1 MNKLFAFAAALVVSA
16 VTASA
21 LAQGTKPAEPPIQP
35 PATQPPTT
43 QPETKPETKPEAK
56 PETKPGD
63 TKPADAKK
71 TEDRVYVQLSTSM
84 GDLVIE
90 LDNAKAPISTENFLG
105 YVEKGAYDG
114 TIFHRV
120 IKGFM
125 IQGGG
130 FDATM
135 KERDKGKG
143 IKNEWKNGL
152 SNKRGTIAMARLG
165 NQPDSGSNQFFIN
178 TKDNAFLD
186 QPRDGAGVRRL
197 RPCRVR
203 HGRHRPDRGR
213 QDRDQGLSRRRAGRG
228 GDDQERQEA
237 LRRRGRQARSGGGQA
252 RRAGE
257 EVTDCGLL
265 NPVWIA

>member
-16 VTASA
+16 VTTSA
-21 LAQGTKPAEPPIQP
+21 LAQDSKPAEPPAQP
-35 PATQPPTT
+35 PAT

-56 PETKPGD
+56 PEGKPGD
-63 TKPADAKK
+63 TKPAADKK
-71 TEDRVYVQLSTSM
+71 TEDRVYVQLATSM
-84 GDLVIE
+84 GDIVIE
-90 LDNAKAPISTENFLG
+90 LDNAKAPISSENFLG

-130 FDATM
+130 FDSNM
-135 KERDKGKG
+135 KEREKGKG

-186 QPRDGAGVRRL
+186 QPRDGAGYAVFG
-197 RPCRVR
+197 RVVAGMDVVEKIEGVKTTTKGF
-203 HGRHRPDRGR
+203 HGDVPVDAVTIKTAKK
-213 QDRDQGLSRRRAGRG
+213 LSA
-228 GDDQERQEA
+228 EEA
-237 LRRRGRQARSGGGQA
+237 AKLTKPAEPA
-252 RRAGE
+252 KK
-257 EVTDCGLL
+257 
-265 NPVWIA
+265 

>member
-43 QPETKPETKPEAK
+43 HPETKPETKPEAK

-186 QPRDGAGVRRL
+186 QPRDGAGYAVFG
-197 RPCRVR
+197 RVVSGMDVIDQIEGVKTATKDF
-203 HGRHRPDRGR
+203 HGDVPVEAVTIKSAKK
-213 QDRDQGLSRRRAGRG
+213 LSAEEAAKLAPAGG
-228 GDDQERQEA
+228 KPAEPA
-237 LRRRGRQARSGGGQA
+237 KK
-252 RRAGE
+252 
-257 EVTDCGLL
+257 
-265 NPVWIA
+265 